1 LWRALRRIRCLAARN
16 LLLTRDGQ
24 QKVIASTTGSAG
36 FPRYVTSYALAFAVT
51 DALIAGSWLAIV
63 AWLSDRVRC
72 SAAPARSALDRAG
85 ATALVALGLKVATE
99 QLA

>member
-1 LWRALRRIRCLAARN
+1 VLRRIRWLAARN

-36 FPRYVTSYALAFAVT
+36 FPRSVTSYALAFAAT
-51 DALIAGSWLAIV
+51 DALIAGFWLAIV
-63 AWLSDRVRC
+63 AWLSDRAR
-72 SAAPARSALDRAG
+72 AAPPPPRAQRTGPGRRDRAG
-85 ATALVALGLKVATE
+85 RARPEVATE